1 MGGLSVSREVL
12 PEAVRPTIVFVFGMG
27 RSGSS
32 ALARVLSL
40 CGCSLPA
47 ELVGA
52 TEANPLGHWEPHD
65 ALNLNEAFLS
75 VHRASWH
82 DPTLR
87 LQGEVAVDAQRRTT
101 YVEKIK
107 EFIRSLPS
115 APLTVIKEPRITA
128 LSEYWFEA
136 VRQLNLPMG
145 VVVPVR
151 HPVEVAASLETRDH
165 ASPEL
170 SSALWLKY
178 NLLAERQSRDIPRV
192 FVDYVNLLTDWRGEV
207 SRIAA
212 ALSIDLSV
220 RNEDAIEEFL
230 RHDLRRQRHSGQLP
244 EIFGQ
249 PWVSRVYG
257 ALSAAARDEPVDT
270 VALDEVF
277 DAYRTCERA
286 FRVAFEDFTGRRDST
301 PPTRVPPDARNPDLA
316 RLIYAVGGRD
326 SQALRTCLTGPW
338 YAMRNP
344 DVLAARLDPY
354 AHWLAFGV
362 NEGRLPCDDPLTLLE
377 TLMRERTSRPPA
389 AVAAP
394 ADPDVRRYWD

>member
-1 MGGLSVSREVL
+1 V
-12 PEAVRPTIVFVFGMG
+12 IFVFGMG

-40 CGCSLPA
+40 CGCGLPA

-52 TEANPLGHWEPHD
+52 TDANPLGHWEPND

-75 VHRASWH
+75 VHGATWH

-87 LQGEVAVDAQRRTT
+87 LQGELAVDARRRTT

-107 EFIRSLPS
+107 EFIRALPS
-115 APLTVIKEPRITA
+115 APLAVIKEPRITA

-136 VRQLNLPMG
+136 VRQLEFPMR

-151 HPVEVAASLETRDH
+151 HPQEVAASLEARDR

-178 NLLAERQSRDIPRV
+178 NLLAERQSRDVPRV
-192 FVDYVNLLTDWRGEV
+192 FVEYVKLLTDWRGEV

-220 RNEDAIEEFL
+220 REEGAIEEFL
-230 RHDLRRQRHSGQLP
+230 QHDLRRQRHNGQVT
-244 EIFGQ
+244 ESFGQ
-249 PWVSRVYG
+249 PWVSRVYE

-277 DAYRTCERA
+277 DAYRACERA
-286 FRVAFEDFTGRRDST
+286 FRVALEDFAGRRDS
-301 PPTRVPPDARNPDLA
+301 VPESRESSDTRNPDLA
-316 RLIYAVGGRD
+316 RLVCAVAGRD
-326 SQALRTCLTGPW
+326 SKLLRLCLTGPW
-338 YAMRNP
+338 YALRNP
-344 DVLAARLDPY
+344 DVFTARADPY
-354 AHWLAFGV
+354 EHWFAYGV
-362 NEGRLPCDDPLTLLE
+362 NEGRLPCEDILDLLAR
-377 TLMRERTSRPPA
+377 LMSERTSRPA
-389 AVAAP
+389 AAS
-394 ADPDVRRYWD
+394 R

>member
-1 MGGLSVSREVL
+1 MSLEV
-12 PEAVRPTIVFVFGMG
+12 PAGPVRPTVIFVFGMG

-32 ALARVLSL
+32 ALSRVLSL

-52 TEANPLGHWEPHD
+52 TDANPLGHWEPHD

-75 VHRASWH
+75 VHGANWH

-87 LQGEVAVDAQRRTT
+87 LQGEVAVDARRRTT

-136 VRQLNLPMG
+136 VRQLEFSMG

-151 HPVEVAASLETRDH
+151 HPQEVAASLGARDR

-170 SSALWLKY
+170 SGALWLKY
-178 NLLAERQSRDIPRV
+178 NLLGERQSRGVPRV
-192 FVDYVNLLTDWRGEV
+192 FVDYVKLLTDWRSEV
-207 SRIAA
+207 PRIAA
-212 ALSIDLSV
+212 ALSIDLSA
-220 RNEDAIEEFL
+220 RDEDAIEEFL
-230 RHDLRRQRHSGQLP
+230 RLDLRRQRHGGQVT

-249 PWVSRVYG
+249 PWASRVYE
-257 ALSAAARDEPVDT
+257 ALSAAARDEPVDIA
-270 VALDEVF
+270 ALDEVF
-277 DAYRTCERA
+277 DAYRACERA
-286 FRVAFEDFTGRRDST
+286 FRVALEDFTGRRDSI
-301 PPTRVPPDARNPDLA
+301 PLTRVSPDTRNPDLA
-316 RLIYAVGGRD
+316 RLVYAVGGRD
-326 SQALRTCLTGPW
+326 SNALRTCLMGPW

-344 DVLAARLDPY
+344 DVFAARADPY
-354 AHWLAFGV
+354 EHWFAYGA
-362 NEGRLPCDDPLTLLE
+362 NEGRLPCEDLLDLLAK
-377 TLMRERTSRPPA
+377 LMSERTSRPPA
-389 AVAAP
+389 TS
-394 ADPDVRRYWD
+394 R

>member
-1 MGGLSVSREVL
+1 MQAAAPR
-12 PEAVRPTIVFVFGMG
+12 AVRTTLVFVFGMG

-40 CGCSLPA
+40 CGCGLPA

-52 TEANPLGHWEPHD
+52 TEANLLGHWEPHD
-65 ALNLNEAFLS
+65 ALKLNEAFLS
-75 VHRASWH
+75 VHGASWH

-87 LQGEVAVDAQRRTT
+87 LQGEIAVDPGRRTA

-107 EFIRSLPS
+107 EFLRSLPN
-115 APLTVIKEPRITA
+115 APLAVIKEPRITA
-128 LSEYWFEA
+128 LSDYWFEA
-136 VRQLNLPMG
+136 VRQLEFPIG

-151 HPVEVAASLETRDH
+151 HPQEVTASLEARDR

-178 NLLAERQSRDIPRV
+178 NLLAERQSRGVPRV
-192 FVDYVNLLTDWRGEV
+192 FVDYLNLLTDWRAEV

-212 ALSIDLSV
+212 ALSVDLSV
-220 RNEDAIEEFL
+220 RDAGAIEEFL
-230 RHDLRRQRHSGQLP
+230 RHDLRRQRHDGQVN

-257 ALSAAARDEPVDT
+257 ALSAAARGEPMDT

-277 DAYRTCERA
+277 DAYRACERA
-286 FRVAFEDFTGRRDST
+286 FRVALEDFAGRRD
-301 PPTRVPPDARNPDLA
+301 PVPARREIHDARRPDLA
-316 RLIYAVGGRD
+316 RLICAVAGRD
-326 SQALRTCLTGPW
+326 SKALRLCLASPW
-338 YAMRNP
+338 YTMRNA

-354 AHWLAFGV
+354 EHWLTYGA
-362 NEGRLPCDDPLTLLE
+362 NEGRLPCEDPLTLLE
-377 TLMRERTSRPPA
+377 TLMRERTSRPPG
-389 AVAAP
+389 
-394 ADPDVRRYWD
+394 RNGCS

>member
-1 MGGLSVSREVL
+1 MGGLSVSREA
-12 PEAVRPTIVFVFGMG
+12 PPGTARPTVVFVFGMG

-40 CGCSLPA
+40 CGCGLPA
-47 ELVGA
+47 ELVGP

-75 VHRASWH
+75 VHGASWH

-87 LQGEVAVDAQRRTT
+87 LQGEVAVDAQRRAA
-101 YVEKIK
+101 YVAKIK

-136 VRQLNLPMG
+136 VRQLGFPMG

-151 HPVEVAASLETRDH
+151 HPQEVAASLETRDR

-178 NLLAERQSRDIPRV
+178 NLLAERQSRDVPRV
-192 FVDYVNLLTDWRGEV
+192 FVDYVRLLTDWRREV
-207 SRIAA
+207 SRIAT
-212 ALSIDLSV
+212 ALSLDLPACD
-220 RNEDAIEEFL
+220 EDAIEAFL
-230 RHDLRRQRHSGQLP
+230 RHDLRRQRYSGQIT

-257 ALSAAARDEPVDT
+257 ALSAAAQNEPVDT
-270 VALDEVF
+270 AALDEVF
-277 DAYRTCERA
+277 DAYRACERA
-286 FRVAFEDFTGRRDST
+286 FRVALEDFTGRRDFAPS
-301 PPTRVPPDARNPDLA
+301 TRVSPDSRNPDLA

-326 SQALRTCLTGPW
+326 SQALRSCLTGPW

-344 DVLAARLDPY
+344 DVFAARVDPY
-354 AHWLAFGV
+354 EHWFAYGA
-362 NEGRLPCDDPLTLLE
+362 NEGRLPCEDLLDLLAK
-377 TLMRERTSRPPA
+377 LMSERTSRPTPTS
-389 AVAAP
+389 
-394 ADPDVRRYWD
+394 R